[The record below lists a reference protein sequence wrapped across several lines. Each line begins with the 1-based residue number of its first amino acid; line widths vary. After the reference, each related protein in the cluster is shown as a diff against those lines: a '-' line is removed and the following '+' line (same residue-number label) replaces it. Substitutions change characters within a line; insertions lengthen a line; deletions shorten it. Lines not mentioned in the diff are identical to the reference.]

1 MPTLLCFDLDGTL
14 IDSAPDYVHAL
25 NRTLAERGKGPLEH
39 DFVVSHIG
47 NGLRALV
54 VDLFPELTDPTLL
67 RGMVDRFLALY
78 EEDMFSR
85 TRLYP
90 EIREILAD
98 ATARGHQLGLITNK
112 NERPA
117 RALLEH
123 FGLSGLPWVG
133 VFGADTL
140 AERKPSPLPLHEMMR
155 RAGRPPAETW
165 MIGDGTP
172 DVESAQAAGVAF
184 VGLEYGYTD
193 PKILRDYN
201 PLYLMK
207 DTRELAVFLAS
218 LP

>member
-1 MPTLLCFDLDGTL
+1 MPSLLCFDLDGTL

-25 NRTLAERGKGPLEH
+25 NRTLAEKGKGPLDY
-39 DFVVSHIG
+39 DFVVAHIG

-54 VDLFPELTDPTLL
+54 VDLFPELEDPASL
-67 RGMVDRFLALY
+67 RQMVDRFLALY

-90 EIREILAD
+90 EVVATLTSLAD
-98 ATARGHQLGLITNK
+98 RGHQLGLITNK

-117 RALLEH
+117 RALLAH
-123 FGLSGLPWVG
+123 FGLATLPWVG

-140 AERKPSPLPLHEMMR
+140 AERKPSPLPLQEMMR
-155 RAGRPPAETW
+155 RAGRAPTETW

-172 DVESAQAAGVAF
+172 DVESAQAAGVGF
-184 VGLEYGYTD
+184 VGLEYGYTN

-207 DTRELAVFLAS
+207 DPRELAAFLAS